1 MSLRP
6 SRNETTVAAERGADD
21 ELAQSEQRSPRLLD
35 PGPGQSTTA
44 VVARAEQLD
53 LMAVFQASQAISRE
67 IVLSRLLE
75 TLVRTI
81 VQQAGAQRGVL
92 ILARDDELCVAAE
105 ARSSPGEIQVVLE
118 DRELS
123 AAMVPVS
130 VILHV
135 RRSRERVLL
144 PGASGRHLFSDDPYL
159 AAAGPRSIL
168 CLPVLGRTEV
178 AAVLYLEN
186 DLLAG
191 AFTPDRVT
199 ATELLVSQAAI
210 SLQNAMLYA
219 DLEQAAL
226 IVGSSPAVL
235 FRWRS
240 GPELMATYV
249 SDNVATV
256 LGHRPVDLLSG
267 AVTFSSLVHPD
278 DRERVTGEIAACA
291 AVGRDRFEQEYRV
304 VCGDGRVRWVDDRTS
319 IERDATGRVRHYQ
332 SILADITE
340 KRAADEPRRR
350 SQELLSA
357 IVDNTTA
364 IVYAKD
370 AERRIL
376 TVNRRFAD
384 VWGIPLAEL
393 IGTTGDQALPAEV
406 AERFRENDLKA
417 MAARAPVQMEVTLPQ
432 PDGVHTYISLKV
444 PLCDA
449 SGVVHGVCGI
459 CTDITE
465 RVEAEKE
472 RERLLR
478 EAQEALRIRD
488 EFLSIASHELK
499 TPLTPLRLHMQL
511 LRRHISDPA
520 LAAPPRAQSFH
531 RLLEIS
537 NHQIERLTKLVDDLL
552 DVSRISAGQLAL
564 QLEDVD
570 LSSLASDAA
579 EGFCQELSSA
589 ESRLSLRVS
598 GPVVGRWDRFRIE
611 QVLVNLL
618 ANAVKYGKG
627 KPIIVG
633 VQRRGALAELWV
645 QDHGIGIPHEVQ
657 DRIFDRF
664 ERVVS
669 IRSFG
674 GLGLGL
680 YITRRIIEAHRGTIR
695 VSSAPGQGAT
705 FTVELPIGGS

>member
-1 MSLRP
+1 MSDAMIE
-6 SRNETTVAAERGADD
+6 SYTITETLDD
-21 ELAQSEQRSPRLLD
+21 EVAQSEQRSPHLLE
-35 PGPGQSTTA
+35 PRPGQSTAA

-53 LMAVFQASQAISRE
+53 LMAVLQASQAISRE

-75 TLVRTI
+75 ALVRTI

-92 ILARDDELCVAAE
+92 ILARNDELRVAAE
-105 ARSSPGEIQVVLE
+105 ARSGPGEAQVVLE

-123 AAMVPVS
+123 AAMAPVS

-144 PGASGRHLFSDDPYL
+144 RDASGRGLFSDDPYL
-159 AAAGPRSIL
+159 VAVSPRSVL
-168 CLPVLGRTEV
+168 CLPIPGRTEI

-186 DLLAG
+186 ELLAG
-191 AFTPDRVT
+191 AFTPNKLT
-199 ATELLVSQAAI
+199 AIELLIAQAAI
-210 SLQNAMLYA
+210 SLQNAMLVA

-235 FRWRS
+235 FRWMP
-240 GPELMATYV
+240 GPELVATYV
-249 SDNVATV
+249 SDNVAAV
-256 LGHRPVDLLSG
+256 LGHRPCDLLSG

-278 DRERVTGEIAACA
+278 DRERVMGEIAACGA
-291 AVGRDRFEQEYRV
+291 AGRDRFEQEYRV
-304 VCGDGRVRWVDDRTS
+304 VCGDGRVRWVDDRTA
-319 IERDATGRVRHYQ
+319 IERDATGRIRHYQ
-332 SILADITE
+332 GFLADVTE

-350 SQELLSA
+350 SEELLRA

-376 TVNRRFAD
+376 TLNRRFAE
-384 VWGIPLAEL
+384 VWGIPVADL
-393 IGTTGDQALPAEV
+393 IGTTGDQALPGEV
-406 AERFRENDLKA
+406 AELFRASDLKA
-417 MAARAPVQMEVTLPQ
+417 MAARAPVQMEMTLPQ

-444 PLCDA
+444 PLFDA

-499 TPLTPLRLHMQL
+499 TPLTPLRLHLQL
-511 LRRHISDPA
+511 LRRHLVDPA
-520 LAAPPRAQSFH
+520 LAAHPKTQSFYK
-531 RLLEIS
+531 LLEIS
-537 NHQIERLTKLVDDLL
+537 NHQLERLTKLVDDLL

-579 EGFCQELSSA
+579 EGFCQDPSSV
-589 ESRLSLRVS
+589 ESRLSLCASEAVI
-598 GPVVGRWDRFRIE
+598 GRWDRFRIE
-611 QVLVNLL
+611 QVVVNLL

-627 KPIIVG
+627 KPITVS
-633 VQRRGALAELWV
+633 VQRRGALAELRV
-645 QDHGIGIPHEVQ
+645 EDHGIGIAREVQ

-680 YITRRIIEAHRGTIR
+680 YITRQIIEAHRGTIR

>member
-1 MSLRP
+1 MTESYTIT
-6 SRNETTVAAERGADD
+6 ETLDD
-21 ELAQSEQRSPRLLD
+21 EVAQSEQRSPHLLE
-35 PGPGQSTTA
+35 PRPGQSPAA

-53 LMAVFQASQAISRE
+53 LMAVLQASQAISRE

-75 TLVRTI
+75 ALVRTI
-81 VQQAGAQRGVL
+81 VQQSDAQRGML
-92 ILARDDELCVAAE
+92 ILARNDELRGAAE
-105 ARSSPGEIQVVLE
+105 ARSGPGEVQVVLE

-135 RRSRERVLL
+135 WRSRERVLL
-144 PGASGRHLFSDDPYL
+144 RDASGRGLFSDDPYL
-159 AAAGPRSIL
+159 VAVSPTSVL
-168 CLPVLGRTEV
+168 CLPIPGRTEAEI
-178 AAVLYLEN
+178 AAVLYLES
-186 DLLAG
+186 DPRAG
-191 AFTPDRVT
+191 AFTPDKLT
-199 ATELLVSQAAI
+199 AVELLVSQAAI
-210 SLQNAMLYA
+210 SLHNAVLYA

-226 IVGSSPAVL
+226 IVGSSGAVL
-235 FRWRS
+235 FRWMP
-240 GPELMATYV
+240 GPELVATYV
-249 SDNVATV
+249 SDNVAAV
-256 LGHRPVDLLSG
+256 LGHRPCDLLSG

-278 DRERVTGEIAACA
+278 DRERVMGEIAACGA
-291 AVGRDRFEQEYRV
+291 AGRDRFEQEYRL
-304 VCGDGRVRWVDDRTS
+304 VCGDGRVRWVDDRTA
-319 IERDATGRVRHYQ
+319 IERDATGRIRHYQ
-332 SILADITE
+332 SILADVTE
-340 KRAADEPRRR
+340 KRAADESRRR
-350 SQELLSA
+350 SEELLRA

-376 TVNRRFAD
+376 TLNRRFAE
-384 VWGIPLAEL
+384 VWDIPVADL

-406 AERFRENDLKA
+406 AELFRANDLKA

-444 PLCDA
+444 PLFDA

-499 TPLTPLRLHMQL
+499 TPLTPLRLHLQL
-511 LRRHISDPA
+511 LRRHFADPA
-520 LAAPPRAQSFH
+520 LAAHPKTQSFYK
-531 RLLEIS
+531 LLEIS
-537 NHQIERLTKLVDDLL
+537 NHQLERLTKLVDDLL

-570 LSSLASDAA
+570 LSSLASEAA
-579 EGFCQELSSA
+579 EGFFQEPSSV
-589 ESRLSLRVS
+589 ESRLSLCANEA
-598 GPVVGRWDRFRIE
+598 VVGRWDRFRME
-611 QVLVNLL
+611 QVVVNLL

-627 KPIIVG
+627 KPITVS
-633 VQRRGALAELWV
+633 VQRRGALAELRV
-645 QDHGIGIPHEVQ
+645 EDHGIGIPREVQ

-680 YITRRIIEAHRGTIR
+680 YITRQIIEAHRGTIR

-705 FTVELPIGGS
+705 FTVELPIDGS